1 MIRRP
6 INHAEPKPKQLSK
19 MNNKTARNKD
29 IAKFNIRILRN
40 YRGVWSPR
48 AEFCTQAELVTLL
61 QREDTKLV
69 TAIDFEIE
77 QAESV
82 AKFQNKEKLIGLI
95 KDLADVA
102 ELDLHSNCEEYDAS
116 Y

>member
-1 MIRRP
+1 MT
-6 INHAEPKPKQLSK
+6 
-19 MNNKTARNKD
+19 NKEARNKD

-40 YRGVWSPR
+40 YRGVWIPR
-48 AEFCTQAELVTLL
+48 AEFCTQAKLVTLL

-69 TAIDFEIE
+69 SAIDFEIE

-82 AKFQNKEKLIGLI
+82 KKFQKKEKLISLI

-102 ELDLHSNCEEYDAS
+102 ELDLHSDCEEHDAS